1 MCNNLFHAVKAI
13 NFIDYPLNS
22 CQIMH
27 KIGSF
32 PFITLIHR
40 DISCVAINISSL
52 LIISNEFHD
61 RHLMLVEDVNV
72 LLDICQDQLSK
83 NSRHK
88 KGPLIADL
96 STSVLLDLEE

>member
-1 MCNNLFHAVKAI
+1 M
-13 NFIDYPLNS
+13 DYPLNS
-22 CQIMH
+22 CQIMRH
-27 KIGSF
+27 IGSF
-32 PFITLIHR
+32 PFITQIETFLVRGYYKYLI
-40 DISCVAINISSL
+40 L

-88 KGPLIADL
+88 KL
-96 STSVLLDLEE
+96 SIKCRFTSVLLG

>member
-1 MCNNLFHAVKAI
+1 M
-13 NFIDYPLNS
+13 DYPLNS

-27 KIGSF
+27 NIGSF

-88 KGPLIADL
+88 KGPLIADI